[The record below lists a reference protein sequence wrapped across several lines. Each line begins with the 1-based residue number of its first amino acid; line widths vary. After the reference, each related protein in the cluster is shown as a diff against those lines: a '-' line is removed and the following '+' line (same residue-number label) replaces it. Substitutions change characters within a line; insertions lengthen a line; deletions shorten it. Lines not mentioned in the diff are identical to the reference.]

1 MTTET
6 PTIEVR
12 EVTTANW
19 QDFVAL
25 FEARGGPKYCYCL
38 AWRERAQNLDLD
50 GRREEMAQRVQAG
63 TPIGLLGYLDGQP
76 VAWCS
81 IAPRESYARLGGDE
95 YDEDLSVWSVVC
107 FYVQRRLRK
116 HGFSHALLDAAVRHA
131 AAHGVDLVE
140 GYPVTPDSPSYRFG
154 GFVALFRSAGFE
166 ERGMAGTRRHVM
178 RRAVSEQGRRAVSA
192 AA

>member
-19 QDFVAL
+19 EDFVAL

-38 AWRERAQNLDLD
+38 AWRERPQGLDLD
-50 GRREEMAQRVQAG
+50 GRREEMAQRVRVG

-95 YDEDLSVWSVVC
+95 YGEDLSVWSVVC

-116 HGFSHALLDAAVRHA
+116 HGLSRALLDAAVRHA
-131 AAHGVDLVE
+131 AASGADVVE

-154 GFVALFRSAGFE
+154 GFVSLFRSAGFE

-178 RRAVSEQGRRAVSA
+178 RRAVSETGRRAVSA
-192 AA
+192 TS